1 MYIAFVIDVFSRQL
15 VGWRAYITMWTIL
28 LLDALEQR
36 LHGRLLDGDL
46 VVHSDRRPRQFSTRC
61 AGHLAAGAPPS
72 IASVGA
78 AQYDA
83 LAKTVIGHFKAE
95 VLHRDGPW

>member
-1 MYIAFVIDVFSRQL
+1 MCI
-15 VGWRAYITMWTIL
+15 IL
-28 LLDALEQR
+28 LLDALEPR

-46 VVHSDRRPRQFSTRC
+46 VVHSDRRPRQFTTRC
-61 AGHLAAGAPPS
+61 AGHLAAGAPPQ

-83 LAKTVIGHFKAE
+83 LAETVIGHFKAE
-95 VLHRDGPW
+95 VLHRDGPWWGFESVGRVMLEWVAWFNQER